1 MSISKEVRIGILA
14 TVSLVIFFLGFYFL
28 KGNDLFSNDKE
39 YYCYYNDVD
48 GLPNSANVL
57 VRGLV
62 VGHITSQSLSS
73 EKGVKVTIA
82 IRKDVRIPQGT
93 VATIVSDGLLG
104 GKLVRLDLGTSP
116 IEAESRTVLGAR
128 EEVGLVDNLSD
139 QITPLMKSLR
149 MTVTA
154 LDTVIAGV
162 NAIVGDGNKKGIS
175 ATINSLNVTA
185 DNLAK
190 ITNSLSNEGAEIK
203 DILHNANSITGSLA
217 KSNDTI
223 KRVLSNLNTVTRQ
236 LANAPIQKT
245 IAELQ
250 STSTE
255 LNGVMTKINRG
266 DGTMGMIV
274 NNKDLYNN
282 LNSTMKSL
290 DQLLADLK
298 AHPSKYVNISVF
310 GGKKKQ

>member
-104 GKLVRLDLGTSP
+104 G
-116 IEAESRTVLGAR
+116 
-128 EEVGLVDNLSD
+128 
-139 QITPLMKSLR
+139 
-149 MTVTA
+149 
-154 LDTVIAGV
+154 
-162 NAIVGDGNKKGIS
+162 
-175 ATINSLNVTA
+175 
-185 DNLAK
+185 
-190 ITNSLSNEGAEIK
+190 
-203 DILHNANSITGSLA
+203 
-217 KSNDTI
+217 
-223 KRVLSNLNTVTRQ
+223 
-236 LANAPIQKT
+236 
-245 IAELQ
+245 
-250 STSTE
+250 
-255 LNGVMTKINRG
+255 
-266 DGTMGMIV
+266 
-274 NNKDLYNN
+274 
-282 LNSTMKSL
+282 
-290 DQLLADLK
+290 
-298 AHPSKYVNISVF
+298 
-310 GGKKKQ
+310 